1 MAPAKKGPENSFAG
15 GGAGDDGDT
24 AVDTGKMK
32 SGISW
37 LKMSI
42 SLAAFAGAA
51 FLFWRASQIGLSP
64 EKIVYTVLAVALG
77 VIGFLA
83 FIFSVKRN
91 P

>member
-1 MAPAKKGPENSFAG
+1 
-15 GGAGDDGDT
+15 
-24 AVDTGKMK
+24 MK
-32 SGISW
+32 SRISW
-37 LKMSI
+37 VKISI

-51 FLFWRASQIGLSP
+51 FLLWKASQVGLSP
-64 EKIVYTVLAVALG
+64 EKIIETVLAVALG